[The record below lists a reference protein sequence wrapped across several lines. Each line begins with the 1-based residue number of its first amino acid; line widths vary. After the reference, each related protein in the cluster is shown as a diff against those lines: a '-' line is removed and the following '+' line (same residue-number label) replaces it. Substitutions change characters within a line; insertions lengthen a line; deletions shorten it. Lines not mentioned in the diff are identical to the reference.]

1 MSDQPTLL
9 YLEADDEITAV
20 VRRLRASDP
29 GRVVV
34 VAPGRSRATS
44 SAVALRLLARAAEAD
59 GRRLAIVGDPLTRS
73 LAAEAGIGAFA
84 SVEEARRADPSAAP
98 AAPASSV
105 PHATIHV
112 VRGAATEDSAPTL
125 ATAAVGR
132 GSDDV
137 TRPVPV
143 ARRPPRRPAQARP
156 RPARAIPAAL
166 LGGLVLLLAGAVVA
180 AAVVMPAATI
190 TITRRADPIGP
201 YRYTVTVP
209 AEREGGTVEE
219 TATVTATGTYSVQES
234 ATGTVVLFN
243 WTFFPVAVPAGT
255 FVAAG
260 EQAFATQ
267 ADVVVP
273 RGRLTAQ
280 GTIAAGDVSV
290 AVEAAAPGPA
300 ANVGPNEIN
309 RILDEGIDDRLGGVP
324 ENPQPRVLN
333 PEATSGGI
341 DETGPEITQE
351 DVDAAVQALR
361 EQLATLADEAADG
374 ETDEIVVATERP
386 EPVISGVDGLAATRD
401 QPEAEISGE
410 LEWSVLRAGL
420 DAVEQVAIAGL
431 PAVATDLP
439 EGHEIVRG
447 SEDVRLGE
455 ARIAGDALEVDVR
468 VEARATAPIDEGAVR
483 QRATG
488 RSAEAAEE
496 ALADLGAASV
506 ELWPGWATTVPEW
519 EWRVDVRVE
528 EPPGASASPEAS
540 P

>member
-1 MSDQPTLL
+1 MSDRPTLL

-20 VRRLRASDP
+20 VRRLRAADP

-59 GRRLAIVGDPLTRS
+59 GRPLAIVGDPLTRS
-73 LAAEAGIGAFA
+73 LAAEAGIAAFA

-98 AAPASSV
+98 AAPASGV

-112 VRGAATEDSAPTL
+112 VRGPATEDSAPTL

-143 ARRPPRRPAQARP
+143 ARRPRRPAQARR

-201 YRYTVTVP
+201 YRYTITVP
-209 AEREGGTVEE
+209 AEREAGTVEE
-219 TATVTATGTYSVQES
+219 TATVTATGTYTVQEA
-234 ATGTVVLFN
+234 ATGTVVFFN

-280 GTIAAGDVSV
+280 GRIAAGDASV

-300 ANVGPNEIN
+300 ANVGADKIN
-309 RILDEGIDDRLGGVP
+309 RVLDEGIDDRLGGVP
-324 ENPQPRVLN
+324 ENPEPRVLN
-333 PEATSGGI
+333 PEPTSGGV

-351 DVDAAVQALR
+351 DVDLAVQALR
-361 EQLATLADEAADG
+361 EQLVAAADEASAG
-374 ETDEIVVATERP
+374 ETDEIRVAAERP
-386 EPVISGVDGLAATRD
+386 EPVLSGIDELAGTRD
-401 QPEAEISGE
+401 QAEAEISGE
-410 LEWSVLRAGL
+410 LAWSVLRVRL
-420 DAVEQVAIAGL
+420 DAVERAAIERL
-431 PAVATDLP
+431 PEVATDLP
-439 EGHEIVRG
+439 EAHEIVPG
-447 SEDVRLGE
+447 SEDVRIGE
-455 ARIAGDALEVDVR
+455 AAISGEALEVDVR

-483 QRATG
+483 ERAAG
-488 RSAEAAEE
+488 RSAEAAAE

-506 ELWPGWATTVPEW
+506 ELWPGWAATVPEW
-519 EWRVDVRVE
+519 DWRVDVRVE